1 DRGAPEQTGIESCC
15 RTECCGKGAIGLKAH
30 GAHGKPAQP
39 CAKAPGKPTPPDQI
53 ACQAFIIAEP
63 RHPLG
68 ACCDLPG
75 PGLEQTGARRQR
87 ANADQVKLLYLPVV
101 ALVLAQ
107 LQFTQFDLC
116 PERKTVEVVEQVM
129 VRHAQTVLGEGA
141 ISTVTDTQLQGSRAV
156 AVLGQQ
162 RPLNIQTWRR
172 VAVDRL

>member
-1 DRGAPEQTGIESCC
+1 
-15 RTECCGKGAIGLKAH
+15 
-30 GAHGKPAQP
+30 
-39 CAKAPGKPTPPDQI
+39 GKPTSPGEI
-53 ACQAFIIAEP
+53 AGEAFNIDEP

-68 ACCDLPG
+68 SCCDLPG

-107 LQFTQFDLC
+107 LQFTQLDLC

-129 VRHAQTVLGEGA
+129 VRHPQTVLGEGA
-141 ISTVTDTQLQGSRAV
+141 ISTVTDTHLQGSRAV

-162 RPLNIQTWRR
+162 RPLDIQARRR